1 MQSGRGVAY
10 LTHIVLIIIPTRL
23 NTHYLLFG
31 LMGKYINSLK
41 RILFLI
47 QGVNRESTNLK
58 RNWRIYTL
66 SDTFFIILV
75 KEIIRK
81 ILTED
86 ALNHSLLFDQ
96 KQIAKVVAS
105 TSFTRFD
112 TVWLLALP
120 NENSNKRVW
129 FFWYSRARGKTTE
142 EHSGK
147 WFRYVLNS
155 DSTT

>member
-1 MQSGRGVAY
+1 MNMQSGRGVAY

-31 LMGKYINSLK
+31 SKGKYINSLK

-58 RNWRIYTL
+58 
-66 SDTFFIILV
+66 
-75 KEIIRK
+75 

-96 KQIAKVVAS
+96 KQIEKVVAS
-105 TSFTRFD
+105 TLFTRFD
-112 TVWLLALP
+112 TVWLLA
-120 NENSNKRVW
+120 
-129 FFWYSRARGKTTE
+129 
-142 EHSGK
+142 
-147 WFRYVLNS
+147 
-155 DSTT
+155 